1 MAENI
6 EETLSSE
13 IKNEDTNTGNN
24 NGNNG
29 GDGVAAAAV
38 PGGDSSNE
46 SVVANEKLNFE
57 ALREAKK
64 QAELER
70 DEMRAQLDARNNAP
84 AVPPKDESEL
94 EMTRREVREL
104 KQNWKNQR
112 DTAEANKIESQLRET
127 YPDLDKVINKDNL
140 ELLKARDKTFSKLVN
155 SRPSGPDDLY
165 HRAIAA
171 YSLIKKY
178 GIHVEDKHV
187 DDRARVAANMA
198 KPRPA
203 SAAATTNSEGLAEF
217 SAFTNMNS
225 EERRKAV
232 FKLARERAN
241 G

>member
-1 MAENI
+1 MVEGNENTSI
-6 EETLSSE
+6 ENTNGSDTSNGADNTAVSSSDSN
-13 IKNEDTNTGNN
+13 NE
-24 NGNNG
+24 
-29 GDGVAAAAV
+29 
-38 PGGDSSNE
+38 PGI
-46 SVVANEKLNFE
+46 VANEKELNNKRNFE

-70 DEMRAQLDARNNAP
+70 DELRAQLDARSNK
-84 AVPPKDESEL
+84 PKQVESES
-94 EMTRREVREL
+94 ETDMTRREIKEL
-104 KQNWKNQR
+104 KQNWRDQR
-112 DTAEANKIESQLRET
+112 DAIEGNRIEAQLRET
-127 YPDLDKVINKDNL
+127 YPDLDKVINKNNL
-140 ELLKARDKTFSKLVN
+140 ETLKARDKTFSKLVG
-155 SRPSGPDDLY
+155 SKPSSPDDLY

-178 GIHVEDKHV
+178 GIHVEDNHEG
-187 DDRARVAANMA
+187 DRAKVAANMA

-203 SAAATTNSEGLAEF
+203 SSAATTNSEGLAEF